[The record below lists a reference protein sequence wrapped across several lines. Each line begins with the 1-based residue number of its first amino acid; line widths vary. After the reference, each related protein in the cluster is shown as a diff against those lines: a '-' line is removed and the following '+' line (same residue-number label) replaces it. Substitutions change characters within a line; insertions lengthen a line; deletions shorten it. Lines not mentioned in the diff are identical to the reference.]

1 MIHCT
6 SLVVHPIKAKNSMSY
21 KLAAATV
28 MDALIGDDL
37 AVRSTLISQRRR
49 NEARSRGVDYRL
61 YAQSRVVTTPD

>member
-1 MIHCT
+1 
-6 SLVVHPIKAKNSMSY
+6 MSY